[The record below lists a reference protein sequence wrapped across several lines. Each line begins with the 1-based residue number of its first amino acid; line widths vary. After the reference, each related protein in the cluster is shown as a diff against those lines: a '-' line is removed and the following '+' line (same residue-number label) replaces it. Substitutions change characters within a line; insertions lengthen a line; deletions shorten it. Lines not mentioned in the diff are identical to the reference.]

1 MKFKELRGNAAE
13 KNETL
18 SQEYKAAHSYGV
30 AAVGTEHLFVK
41 KGFSVYYIAYRDAER
56 IFRRIRSVNAMMC
69 CENGEMEFEYLVVA
83 DAEKE
88 LIEIQLPGK
97 KAAQMMMEEL
107 KSTVPEGN
115 FAAP

>member
-1 MKFKELRGNAAE
+1 MKFKELRGDTAA
-13 KNETL
+13 KADTL
-18 SQEYKAAHSYGV
+18 SEEYKAAHSYGV

-56 IFRRIRSVNAMMC
+56 IFRRVRRVNAMMC
-69 CENGEMEFEYLVVA
+69 CENGELEFEYLVVM
-83 DAEKE
+83 DQGRE

-97 KAAQMMMEEL
+97 KAARMLMDEL
-107 KSTVPEGN
+107 KATVPEGN